1 MKIAMIHGQNHRG
14 STYHIGAM
22 LAEKLG
28 GEVTEFFL
36 PRDFGEFCV
45 GCNSCFMKAK
55 EKCPHYEK
63 LIPINKAIKEADVII
78 LTSPV
83 YVYHV
88 TGPMKSWLDHYGH
101 QWMVHRPDERMFT
114 KQAVCISTAAGKG
127 TKSTN
132 QDMADSLWWWGVG
145 KIYKYGENIHAV
157 SYKTI
162 SEEMMQKID
171 FHSVAVARYAAL
183 IQAKSSTSQ
192 AQPSENER
200 ILICGLGASVGYER
214 VERVFNTPR
223 LKSQIRIL
231 SFSEGVCLASIL
243 PAANQI
249 STSSPLLP
257 ASI

>member
-1 MKIAMIHGQNHRG
+1 MRIEVAIMKIAMIHGQNHRG

-88 TGPMKSWLDHYGH
+88 TGPMKAWLDHYGH

-114 KQAVCISTAAGKG
+114 KQSVFLQRRVKER
-127 TKSTN
+127 N
-132 QDMADSLWWWGVG
+132 QLIRIWQTVSGGGV
-145 KIYKYGENIHAV
+145 
-157 SYKTI
+157 
-162 SEEMMQKID
+162 SERFINM
-171 FHSVAVARYAAL
+171 
-183 IQAKSSTSQ
+183 
-192 AQPSENER
+192 ER
-200 ILICGLGASVGYER
+200 IFTQFPIRRSVR
-214 VERVFNTPR
+214 R
-223 LKSQIRIL
+223 
-231 SFSEGVCLASIL
+231 
-243 PAANQI
+243 
-249 STSSPLLP
+249 
-257 ASI
+257 

>member
-1 MKIAMIHGQNHRG
+1 MFGRRRPIPELTSGNFMQRQFGERVAMNSPIQGSAADIMKIAMIHGQNHRG

-88 TGPMKSWLDHYGH
+88 TGPMKAWLDHYGH

-114 KQAVCISTAAGKG
+114 KQAVCISTAAGKR
-127 TKSTN
+127 N
-132 QDMADSLWWWGVG
+132 QLIRIWQTVSGGGV
-145 KIYKYGENIHAV
+145 
-157 SYKTI
+157 
-162 SEEMMQKID
+162 SERFINM
-171 FHSVAVARYAAL
+171 
-183 IQAKSSTSQ
+183 
-192 AQPSENER
+192 ER
-200 ILICGLGASVGYER
+200 IFTQFPIRRSVR
-214 VERVFNTPR
+214 R
-223 LKSQIRIL
+223 
-231 SFSEGVCLASIL
+231 
-243 PAANQI
+243 
-249 STSSPLLP
+249 
-257 ASI
+257 

>member
-88 TGPMKSWLDHYGH
+88 TGPMKAWLDHYGH

-132 QDMADSLWWWGVG
+132 QD
-145 KIYKYGENIHAV
+145 
-157 SYKTI
+157 
-162 SEEMMQKID
+162 KID
-171 FHSVAVARYAAL
+171 KNTTALAAKIKSNIGHVKPGLKTRMFFNVMAKVQRGGGRVSVDADYWK
-183 IQAKSSTSQ
+183 AKGWT
-192 AQPSENER
+192 
-200 ILICGLGASVGYER
+200 
-214 VERVFNTPR
+214 
-223 LKSQIRIL
+223 
-231 SFSEGVCLASIL
+231 EGKR
-243 PAANQI
+243 PWK
-249 STSSPLLP
+249 
-257 ASI
+257 

>member
-1 MKIAMIHGQNHRG
+1 MFCATFIFQTRSRAYLKNHSYNLHAPICG
-14 STYHIGAM
+14 I
-22 LAEKLG
+22 
-28 GEVTEFFL
+28 
-36 PRDFGEFCV
+36 FC
-45 GCNSCFMKAK
+45 
-55 EKCPHYEK
+55 
-63 LIPINKAIKEADVII
+63 
-78 LTSPV
+78 
-83 YVYHV
+83 
-88 TGPMKSWLDHYGH
+88 
-101 QWMVHRPDERMFT
+101 
-114 KQAVCISTAAGKG
+114 
-127 TKSTN
+127 
-132 QDMADSLWWWGVG
+132 
-145 KIYKYGENIHAV
+145 
-157 SYKTI
+157 
-162 SEEMMQKID
+162 

>member
-1 MKIAMIHGQNHRG
+1 MRIEVAIMKIAMIHGQNHRG

-88 TGPMKSWLDHYGH
+88 TGPMKAWLDIMDISGWYIDLMSVCLRSR
-101 QWMVHRPDERMFT
+101 QSVFLQRRVKER
-114 KQAVCISTAAGKG
+114 
-127 TKSTN
+127 N
-132 QDMADSLWWWGVG
+132 QLIRIWQTVSGGGV
-145 KIYKYGENIHAV
+145 
-157 SYKTI
+157 
-162 SEEMMQKID
+162 SERFINM
-171 FHSVAVARYAAL
+171 
-183 IQAKSSTSQ
+183 
-192 AQPSENER
+192 ER
-200 ILICGLGASVGYER
+200 IFTQFPIRRSVR
-214 VERVFNTPR
+214 R
-223 LKSQIRIL
+223 
-231 SFSEGVCLASIL
+231 
-243 PAANQI
+243 
-249 STSSPLLP
+249 
-257 ASI
+257 

>member
-1 MKIAMIHGQNHRG
+1 MKIAMIHGQNHKG
-14 STYHIGAM
+14 STYPIGAM

-45 GCNSCFMKAK
+45 GCNSCFMKAA

-63 LIPINKAIKEADVII
+63 LVPINKALKEADVII
-78 LTSPV
+78 FTSPV

-88 TGPMKSWLDHYGH
+88 TGPMKAWLDHYGH
-101 QWMVHRPDERMFT
+101 QWMVHRPDEGMFT

-162 SEEMMQKID
+162 SEKMIQKID
-171 FHSVAVARYAAL
+171 KATTALAAKIKANVGHVKPGL
-183 IQAKSSTSQ
+183 KTRMFFNVMAKVQ
-192 AQPSENER
+192 R
-200 ILICGLGASVGYER
+200 GGGRVGADADYWKAKGW
-214 VERVFNTPR
+214 T
-223 LKSQIRIL
+223 
-231 SFSEGVCLASIL
+231 EGKR
-243 PAANQI
+243 PWK
-249 STSSPLLP
+249 
-257 ASI
+257 

>member
-88 TGPMKSWLDHYGH
+88 TGPMKAWLDHYGH
-101 QWMVHRPDERMFT
+101 QWMVHRPD
-114 KQAVCISTAAGKG
+114 
-127 TKSTN
+127 
-132 QDMADSLWWWGVG
+132 VG

-171 FHSVAVARYAAL
+171 KNTTALAAKIKSNIGHVKPGLKTRMFFNVMAKVQRGGGRVSVDADYWK
-183 IQAKSSTSQ
+183 AKGWT
-192 AQPSENER
+192 
-200 ILICGLGASVGYER
+200 
-214 VERVFNTPR
+214 
-223 LKSQIRIL
+223 
-231 SFSEGVCLASIL
+231 EGKR
-243 PAANQI
+243 PWK
-249 STSSPLLP
+249 
-257 ASI
+257 

>member
-88 TGPMKSWLDHYGH
+88 TGPMKAWLDHYGH

-171 FHSVAVARYAAL
+171 KNTTALAEKIKSNIGHVKPGLKTRMFFNVMAKVQRGGGRVSVDADYWK
-183 IQAKSSTSQ
+183 AKGWT
-192 AQPSENER
+192 
-200 ILICGLGASVGYER
+200 
-214 VERVFNTPR
+214 
-223 LKSQIRIL
+223 
-231 SFSEGVCLASIL
+231 EGKR
-243 PAANQI
+243 PWK
-249 STSSPLLP
+249 
-257 ASI
+257 

>member
-1 MKIAMIHGQNHRG
+1 MRIEVAIMKIAMIHGQNHRG

-88 TGPMKSWLDHYGH
+88 TGPMKRGLTIMDISGWYIDLMSVCLRSR
-101 QWMVHRPDERMFT
+101 QSVFLQRRVKER
-114 KQAVCISTAAGKG
+114 
-127 TKSTN
+127 N
-132 QDMADSLWWWGVG
+132 QLIRIWQTVSGGGV
-145 KIYKYGENIHAV
+145 
-157 SYKTI
+157 
-162 SEEMMQKID
+162 SERFINM
-171 FHSVAVARYAAL
+171 
-183 IQAKSSTSQ
+183 
-192 AQPSENER
+192 ER
-200 ILICGLGASVGYER
+200 IFTQFPIRRSVR
-214 VERVFNTPR
+214 R
-223 LKSQIRIL
+223 
-231 SFSEGVCLASIL
+231 
-243 PAANQI
+243 
-249 STSSPLLP
+249 
-257 ASI
+257 